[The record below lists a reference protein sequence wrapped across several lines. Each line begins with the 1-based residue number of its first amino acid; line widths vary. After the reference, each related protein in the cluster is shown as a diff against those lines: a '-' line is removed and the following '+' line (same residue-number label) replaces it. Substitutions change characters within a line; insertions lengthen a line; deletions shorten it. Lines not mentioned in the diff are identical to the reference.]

1 MRALALLLALSLSA
15 AAGTRDDGVPDSRY
29 LALGEQMRPYTAEIS
44 GVNPE
49 KRHQTAT
56 AVVIR
61 PRWVLTAAHVVAG
74 CEGLQVAYGE
84 GVVRRIDQTIVH
96 PDWQPQAMA
105 TADVA
110 LCRLDADAG
119 LEWYPQLAE
128 AVEPGA
134 VCLLAGYGLTGT
146 MSAGYDLYDGRL
158 RAGTQRI
165 DRVEG
170 VVVWCRAQRRG
181 SPLELCI
188 SPGDSGGPLFTGS
201 GRSAR
206 LAGINSFQSAP
217 KGPLRSRYGEETGH
231 VSIPAVRDWIDAVTA
246 EAAE

>member
-1 MRALALLLALSLSA
+1 MRAIALLLALALPAS
-15 AAGTRDDGVPDSRY
+15 AGTRDDGVPDDRY
-29 LALGEQMRPYTAEIS
+29 LALGAQFRPYTAEIS
-44 GVNPE
+44 GVNPD
-49 KRHQTAT
+49 RRRQTAT

-74 CEGLQVAYGE
+74 CEDLQVAYGE
-84 GVVRRIDQTIVH
+84 GVVRKIDRAIVH
-96 PDWQPQAMA
+96 PDWQPQALP
-105 TADVA
+105 TPDVA
-110 LCRLDADAG
+110 LCRLEADAG
-119 LEWYPQLAE
+119 LEWYPQLAD
-128 AVEPGA
+128 AVEPGQ

-188 SPGDSGGPLFTGS
+188 SPGDSGGPMFVGS
-201 GRSAR
+201 GRAAR
-206 LAGINSFQSAP
+206 LAAINSFQSADR
-217 KGPLRSRYGEETGH
+217 GPLRSRYGEESGH
-231 VSIPAVRDWIDAVTA
+231 VLIPAVRKWIDAVTA

>member
-1 MRALALLLALSLSA
+1 
-15 AAGTRDDGVPDSRY
+15 
-29 LALGEQMRPYTAEIS
+29 
-44 GVNPE
+44 
-49 KRHQTAT
+49 
-56 AVVIR
+56 
-61 PRWVLTAAHVVAG
+61 
-74 CEGLQVAYGE
+74 
-84 GVVRRIDQTIVH
+84 
-96 PDWQPQAMA
+96 
-105 TADVA
+105 
-110 LCRLDADAG
+110 
-119 LEWYPQLAE
+119 
-128 AVEPGA
+128 
-134 VCLLAGYGLTGT
+134 